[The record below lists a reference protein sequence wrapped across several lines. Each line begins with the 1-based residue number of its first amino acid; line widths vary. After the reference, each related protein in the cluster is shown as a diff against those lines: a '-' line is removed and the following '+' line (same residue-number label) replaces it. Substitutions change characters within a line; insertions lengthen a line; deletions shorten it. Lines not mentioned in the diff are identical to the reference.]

1 MGPVVPLQGAWVQS
15 LVRARQI
22 PQVAWQGSAPPQKK
36 TTVNVSISLRME
48 PKRKRVEGTDSRS
61 NSTPGFKSQGCHSL
75 PMQPEA
81 TDFNS
86 ELKNWDNSSCLLRA
100 VLGWY

>member
-1 MGPVVPLQGAWVQS
+1 
-15 LVRARQI
+15 
-22 PQVAWQGSAPPQKK
+22 
-36 TTVNVSISLRME
+36 ME

-86 ELKNWDNSSCLLRA
+86 ELKNWDHSKDINCHYLLSFNLYGGLTGMIRQD
-100 VLGWY
+100 